1 MAGTYRFLEEG
12 AQADVAFE
20 AEADSLRELLEA
32 CGEATFAVMTEVKAI
47 KPVDRHSVTVQANAL
62 EDLLFDWLSELI
74 FLKDTEEFVAG
85 RFRVRC
91 PETPPFHMQALVEGE
106 PIDRAR
112 HALKVDVKAAT
123 YHDMDIHQEGDRW
136 FARVLLDV

>member
-20 AEADSLRELLEA
+20 AEAGSLPELLEV
-32 CGEATFAVMTEVKAI
+32 CGQAVFSAMTVVKDV
-47 KPVDRHSVTVQANAL
+47 KPLDRHNVIVQANAL
-62 EDLLFDWLSELI
+62 DDLLFDWLSELI

-91 PETPPFHMQALVEGE
+91 PDTPPFHMQALVEGE
-106 PIDRAR
+106 PIDRSR
-112 HALKVDVKAAT
+112 HELKVDVKAAT